1 MAQQDTPIEGTQD
14 NTNAPAVDPSA
25 PVVANG
31 KQVKFFFKTETLRD
45 EEGNEIGKGRKHP
58 DVEAILPMPTVEQ
71 VLQELS
77 QEGPVRKL
85 IMDALEEQV
94 TLAARMQ
101 INDWRD
107 KNPEGTFTATL
118 FDLSKLDLRTIA
130 LTPKKDRGGWAPS
143 EQDIKDFVE
152 DYKHVMVHVV
162 GYDAK
167 KVGTHC
173 KNFEKGLTKIRTE
186 KPILAKVKELLT
198 MWASRSEQ
206 VEENQQIYDW
216 YVARIDKWL
225 KAEEKNTAD
234 AF

>member
-1 MAQQDTPIEGTQD
+1 MANSD
-14 NTNAPAVDPSA
+14 NTTEVTQESNEQAAAAPA
-25 PVVANG
+25 VANG
-31 KQVKFFFKTETLRD
+31 KEVKMFFKTETLRD

-58 DVEAILPMPTVEQ
+58 DVVAILPMPTVEQ
-71 VLQELS
+71 VLQELA

-85 IMDALEEQV
+85 IMEAREDQV
-94 TLAARMQ
+94 VTAARAQ
-101 INDWRD
+101 VNDWRE
-107 KNPEGTFTATL
+107 KNPEGTFTPTL

-143 EQDIKDFVE
+143 EQDTKDFIE
-152 DYKHVMVHVV
+152 DYKHVMVQVV

-173 KNFEKGLTKIRTE
+173 KNFEKGLTKIRLE
-186 KPILAKVKELLT
+186 KPILAKVKELLV
-198 MWASRSEQ
+198 MWASRTEAM
-206 VEENQQIYDW
+206 EENQQIYDW
-216 YVARIDKWL
+216 YNARIDKWM